1 MKKESNFTFHQMVKQ
16 LYCAIIIYWIIHLF
30 CTELKCHLYR
40 ILNSHMYLSLFLR
53 SLFYSVDLSIQGPLP
68 KCFSCLLLY
77 IVFSY
82 AKINFPLLFELFRI
96 FLKLHGGLVVI
107 NLALSLLWLGL
118 LLWHRFD
125 PGLGIFAYCV
135 CNQKKRKRIFSSY
148 FCLCIFLMQFRICLV
163 SEKKKKE
170 SYWHLWIM

>member
-1 MKKESNFTFHQMVKQ
+1 
-16 LYCAIIIYWIIHLF
+16 
-30 CTELKCHLYR
+30 
-40 ILNSHMYLSLFLR
+40 MYLSLFLR

-68 KCFSCLLLY
+68 KCFICLLLY

-163 SEKKKKE
+163 SEKKKK
-170 SYWHLWIM
+170 SPIDTYG